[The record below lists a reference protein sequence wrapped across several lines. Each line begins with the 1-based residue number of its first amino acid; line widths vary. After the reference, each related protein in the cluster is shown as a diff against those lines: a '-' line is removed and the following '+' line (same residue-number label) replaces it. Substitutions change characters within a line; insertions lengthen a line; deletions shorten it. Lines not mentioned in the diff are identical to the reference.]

1 MTVSFTLLLS
11 IKFVKRGVK
20 LQTKRRCFIT
30 LILIFIFAFANIC
43 YGFASTITVNIPS
56 RTIYFV
62 SQNISKLYPIAVGK
76 IVSTSP
82 LGTYRIINKQ
92 VNPTWISPW
101 NGQVVPSGPNNPLGY
116 RWIGFYSDYG
126 IHGNNMPSSIG
137 TLASSGCIRMYEADV
152 EELYEMVNYGDIV
165 NVVYQTM
172 FTKTS
177 PTGGKA
183 LFVYPDFY
191 KKGLNTKQ
199 SIKKELSDEG
209 IKVSNDIFDELY
221 KYINISDPL
230 VFSDGYKVIHNNE
243 LVSDDV
249 YKSDKG
255 QLYINVDDIKG
266 FFNIDDEKI
275 KSLNSILYDNKNYA
289 NIDYIGNM
297 TGVKFSIDDN
307 TKTIKMMGNI
317 IYYEGKFLSTT
328 DYVNYQNRDIY
339 IPIKEFCNI
348 TGHKVE
354 WAKDKGVTI
363 DGNPVKYKIYNSK
376 SYINQKDLK
385 SIYGLNIIV
394 DSSSNKIY
402 IKRQ

>member
-126 IHGNNMPSSIG
+126 IHGNNMPSSIS

-199 SIKKELSDEG
+199 SIKRKLNNDG
-209 IKVSNDIFDELY
+209 IKVSDDTFDKLY
-221 KYINISDPL
+221 KYINASDPL
-230 VFSDGYKVIHNNE
+230 VFSEGYKVIDNNE

-249 YKSDKG
+249 YKSQNG
-255 QLYINVDDIKG
+255 QFYVYVGDVKG
-266 FFNIDDEKI
+266 FLNIDDEKI
-275 KSLNSILYDNKNYA
+275 KNLDSILSDNKSYV
-289 NIDYIGNM
+289 NIDGITNL
-297 TGVKFSIDDN
+297 TGLKFIIDDD
-307 TKTIKMMGNI
+307 TETIKMKGNI
-317 IYYEGKFLSTT
+317 IYYEGNFLSTT
-328 DYVNYQNRDIY
+328 KYADYQSRDIY
-339 IPIKEFCNI
+339 IPTKEFCGAA
-348 TGHKVE
+348 GHTVE
-354 WAKDKGVTI
+354 WDVQKGVVI
-363 DGNPVKYKIYNSK
+363 DGRSVKYKIYDNK

-385 SIYGLNIIV
+385 GLYGLNITV